1 MNDNNNERKIE
12 NVEKNEK
19 EEIYDLEMKNLIH
32 SKKKLSRRNTSIT
45 FASFIYKNNY
55 THDVII

>member
-32 SKKKLSRRNTSIT
+32 SKK
-45 FASFIYKNNY
+45 NY
-55 THDVII
+55 QEEIPQ